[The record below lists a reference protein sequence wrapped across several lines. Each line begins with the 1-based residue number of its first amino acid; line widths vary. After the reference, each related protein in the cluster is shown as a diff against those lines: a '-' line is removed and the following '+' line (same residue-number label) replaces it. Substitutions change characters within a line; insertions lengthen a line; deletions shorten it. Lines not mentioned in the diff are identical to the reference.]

1 MIKSQPGYFLFQLLT
16 QFAYNIY
23 IYCCITAGREIF
35 SSLQRNSMH
44 VVVKSLP
51 YYNIEVAQR
60 AEQTTKRNY
69 ASSRRGVDRNCKGCD
84 DGYTFAGT
92 EG

>member
-1 MIKSQPGYFLFQLLT
+1 
-16 QFAYNIY
+16 
-23 IYCCITAGREIF
+23 
-35 SSLQRNSMH
+35 MH